1 MPNTLSPEIPEGYSS
16 LLSILKERIRQARFR
31 SSLAVNRELILLY
44 WQIGNDILARQ
55 DSEGWGAKT
64 IDRLAADLRHDFPEM
79 TGLSPRNLKYMRSF
93 PAAYPDR
100 EFVQQVIALLPWG
113 TIFGCS
119 RLSRSIPRGNDT
131 RGKPSSTVGAEMCSP
146 IR

>member
-16 LLSILKERIRQARFR
+16 LLSILKERIREARFR

-64 IDRLAADLRHDFPEM
+64 IDRLAADLRRDFPAYRPRHSQSVPC
-79 TGLSPRNLKYMRSF
+79 LSES
-93 PAAYPDR
+93 
-100 EFVQQVIALLPWG
+100 E
-113 TIFGCS
+113 
-119 RLSRSIPRGNDT
+119 RLSARSPGW
-131 RGKPSSTVGAEMCSP
+131 
-146 IR
+146 